1 MYRVLV
7 LVACLFSQSV
17 CHAGFFFQVENVNLV
32 SDGVNPTVGSAN
44 VYLFTDNPAIDIASF
59 PTITGYGVSLQPTS
73 FSGLSAAQVQL
84 TSATFSSAPFAPL
97 FPSAPTVT
105 ANEVGGL
112 ERMTVTTNFGD
123 LALNPSVV
131 NNAGLFKVNFS
142 VAAGA
147 TGSFSINPINSAG
160 PPSFESLM
168 FGATGSVNP
177 GLTGGT
183 VTISA
188 VPEPGSM
195 LLLAVSGSLVGIVA
209 RRRFKAVRS

>member
-7 LVACLFSQSV
+7 LVACLFSQGV
-17 CHAGFFFQVENVNLV
+17 CQAGFFFRVEDVNVV
-32 SDGVNPTVGSAN
+32 ADGVNPTVGSAN
-44 VYLFTDNPAIDIASF
+44 VYLFSDNPAIDIASF
-59 PTITGYGVSLQPTS
+59 PTMTGYGVSLQPTN
-73 FSGLSAAQVQL
+73 FTGLSAAQVQL
-84 TSATFSSAPFAPL
+84 TSATFSSAPYSPL
-97 FPSAPTVT
+97 FPSLPTVT

-112 ERMTVTTNFGD
+112 ERMTVTTNFAD

-147 TGSFSINPINSAG
+147 TGTFAINPINVVGA
-160 PPSFESLM
+160 PSFESLM
-168 FGATGSVNP
+168 FGASGTVNP

-195 LLLAVSGSLVGIVA
+195 LLLAVSGSLVGLVA
-209 RRRFKAVRS
+209 RRRFKTVRS